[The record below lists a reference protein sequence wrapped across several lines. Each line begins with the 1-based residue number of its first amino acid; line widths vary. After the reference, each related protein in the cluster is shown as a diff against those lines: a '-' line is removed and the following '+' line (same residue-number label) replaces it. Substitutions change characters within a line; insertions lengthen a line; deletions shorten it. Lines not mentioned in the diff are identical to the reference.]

1 MSFREIDDAFWESIE
16 PYLSPHKPHAGR
28 PCADMSKLMNGICTL
43 LWQVVREK
51 MFPVARDLSQQFIGS
66 ISIFVNIVHI
76 SENFQWALK
85 QRLRLEENRSISL
98 LYWYKVYSS

>member
-43 LWQVVREK
+43 L
-51 MFPVARDLSQQFIGS
+51 
-66 ISIFVNIVHI
+66 
-76 SENFQWALK
+76 
-85 QRLRLEENRSISL
+85 
-98 LYWYKVYSS
+98 